1 MRNRH
6 DAIKNTWESQKG
18 FSMIELLVAIAI
30 FSIGVLAV
38 ATLQVSAISGNGGSR
53 KISDALVMAEDQLE
67 NLMAIPYGSAELDPG
82 LNPHQVDAGGYS
94 MVWNVTMAD
103 MNGDGTNDTKR
114 IQMTVFHQA
123 NVDKGATIQHLIP
136 EP

>member
-6 DAIKNTWESQKG
+6 VAIKNTLESQKG

-82 LNPHQVDAGGYS
+82 SNPHQVDAGGYS